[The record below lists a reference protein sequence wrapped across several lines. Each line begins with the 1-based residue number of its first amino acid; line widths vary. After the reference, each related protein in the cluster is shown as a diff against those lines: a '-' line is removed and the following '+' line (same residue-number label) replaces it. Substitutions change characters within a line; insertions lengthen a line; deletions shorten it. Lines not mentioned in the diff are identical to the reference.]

1 VGTVPGVFFKRPG
14 WDAGDGI
21 YATDIR
27 PEVGTVETWPM
38 DVRAVAQQSA
48 QLTFTGVSGVPEQYR
63 VVLIDDDRTRSVDL
77 RKDPAYRFMPAAPVS
92 HFRIVVGSEEG
103 VRGVLE
109 NLLPKEYG
117 LGNNFPNPFNPT
129 TTIPVSIPRNSAVE
143 LKVYTILGEEVRT
156 LYAGPIEAGRH
167 WFVWDGRNEQ
177 GRSVSSGVYLIRL
190 TADGGQR
197 FVGKMLLMK

>member
-1 VGTVPGVFFKRPG
+1 
-14 WDAGDGI
+14 
-21 YATDIR
+21 
-27 PEVGTVETWPM
+27 M
-38 DVRAVAQQSA
+38 
-48 QLTFTGVSGVPEQYR
+48 
-63 VVLIDDDRTRSVDL
+63 VLIDDDRTRSVDL
-77 RKDPAYRFMPAAPVS
+77 RKEPAYRFMPAAPVS
-92 HFRIVVGSEEG
+92 HFRIVVGSEEA

-109 NLLPKEYG
+109 NLLPKEYA
-117 LGNNFPNPFNPT
+117 LGNNFPNPFNPS
-129 TTIPVSIPRNSAVE
+129 TTIPVAIPRNSAVV

-167 WFVWDGRNEQ
+167 WFVWDGTNEQ